1 MEVKVKDKRGL
12 VEIKN
17 GDEVIWIDLVRREV
31 VMEVGEEE
39 IEGVIVKFEKLWEV
53 GWRYWLG

>member
-1 MEVKVKDKRGL
+1 MEVKVKDKKGL